1 MFRTDGGGKDMK
13 DRGGGDGVG
22 RGPIEGKRER
32 KGHLTCLQCHLPY
45 TRGREPEGMGTRI
58 LIVY

>member
-1 MFRTDGGGKDMK
+1 MK
-13 DRGGGDGVG
+13 DRGGGGGMG
-22 RGPIEGKRER
+22 RGPIEGERER
-32 KGHLTCLQCHLPY
+32 KGHLTWLQCHLPY